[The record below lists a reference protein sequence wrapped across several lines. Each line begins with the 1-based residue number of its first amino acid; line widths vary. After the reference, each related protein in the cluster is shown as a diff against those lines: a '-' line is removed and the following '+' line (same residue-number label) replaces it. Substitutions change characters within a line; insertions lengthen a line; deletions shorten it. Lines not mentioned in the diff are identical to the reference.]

1 MLSAREMSKP
11 APRKPVRVHVA
22 SLRSQ
27 SDVFW
32 VTPERFAAA
41 AARHPDVGPRV
52 EVDFSWDFDGF
63 AEAIADV
70 DVLIGWRFPQDDLA
84 SLAPRLKWIQLTGA
98 GLEHL
103 QPLDWLPRG
112 VALTTNSGAHAPKAG
127 EFAATAILMLN
138 NNLPFFVTNQRDARW
153 EKAFSTGIESKT
165 LAIVGVGSMG
175 GAAAQWAKQRLKMCV
190 LGVRRSGRGH
200 RYVDEM
206 YRPNELDRILP
217 RADFVLVTTPLTR
230 ETEGLI
236 GKRAFS
242 LMKHGAGI
250 INMGR
255 ARVIDYDALV
265 DNLRRGRLCGAIL
278 DVFDPEP
285 LPAESRLWSTPNLVI
300 VPHVSS
306 DDADVYMDRTL
317 DVFFDNVARFLS
329 NRPLRNRVVRS
340 RQY

>member
-1 MLSAREMSKP
+1 
-11 APRKPVRVHVA
+11 
-22 SLRSQ
+22 
-27 SDVFW
+27 
-32 VTPERFAAA
+32 
-41 AARHPDVGPRV
+41 
-52 EVDFSWDFDGF
+52 
-63 AEAIADV
+63 
-70 DVLIGWRFPQDDLA
+70 
-84 SLAPRLKWIQLTGA
+84 
-98 GLEHL
+98 
-103 QPLDWLPRG
+103 
-112 VALTTNSGAHAPKAG
+112 
-127 EFAATAILMLN
+127 
-138 NNLPFFVTNQRDARW
+138 
-153 EKAFSTGIESKT
+153 
-165 LAIVGVGSMG
+165 
-175 GAAAQWAKQRLKMCV
+175 
-190 LGVRRSGRGH
+190 
-200 RYVDEM
+200 M

-236 GKRAFS
+236 DKRAFS

-317 DVFFDNVARFLS
+317 DVFFDNVGGPVLDEVLQRLALRGSIVVCGSIMRYGQEELPDGPKHYFNLTQQRLGYRRVEGLQFPGQCRRGW
-329 NRPLRNRVVRS
+329 NRLR
-340 RQY
+340 